1 MPDTPDPSAMS
12 EKPITLLAFDFGTG
26 QIGVAVG
33 QSLTGSANPLTVLK
47 ARDGIPNWEQIAGLL
62 AEWQPDQLLVGLP
75 LNMDGSESESS
86 QRARKFA
93 RRLHGRFGIR
103 VWMID
108 ERLSTREAR
117 ERTGTR
123 RADPKVDSMAA
134 AVIAEGYLGGATP
147 VAP

>member
-1 MPDTPDPSAMS
+1 M
-12 EKPITLLAFDFGTG
+12 TLIAFDHGT
-26 QIGVAVG
+26 QKIGVTSGNAI
-33 QSLTGSANPLTVLK
+33 TGTATPLPALPC
-47 ARDGIPNWEQIAGLL
+47 RDGQTEWDQMTALL
-62 AEWQPDQLLVGLP
+62 EEWRPESLVVGLP

-123 RADPKVDSMAA
+123 RADPRVDSMAA

>member
-1 MPDTPDPSAMS
+1 M
-12 EKPITLLAFDFGTG
+12 ILIAFDHGTDK
-26 QIGVAVG
+26 IGVASGNGV
-33 QSLTGSANPLTVLK
+33 TGTASPLPALRC
-47 ARDGIPNWEQIAGLL
+47 RDG
-62 AEWQPDQLLVGLP
+62 QPDWNHLTALLDDWRPNTLVVGLP

-86 QRARKFA
+86 RRARKFA
-93 RRLHGRFGIR
+93 RRLHGRFGLP

-134 AVIAEGYLGGATP
+134 AVIAEGYLGGAEP

>member
-1 MPDTPDPSAMS
+1 M
-12 EKPITLLAFDFGTG
+12 TLIAFDHGTHK
-26 QIGVAVG
+26 IGVASG
-33 QSLTGSANPLTVLK
+33 NGLIGTASPLAPLPC
-47 ARDGIPNWEQIAGLL
+47 RDGQPDWESIAALL
-62 AEWQPDQLLVGLP
+62 ADWRPDQLVVGLP

>member
-1 MPDTPDPSAMS
+1 M
-12 EKPITLLAFDFGTG
+12 TLIAFDHGTHK
-26 QIGVAVG
+26 IGVASG
-33 QSLTGSANPLTVLK
+33 NAITGTATPLPALPC
-47 ARDGIPNWEQIAGLL
+47 RDG
-62 AEWQPDQLLVGLP
+62 QPDWDQMTALLEEWRPETLVVGLP

-86 QRARKFA
+86 Q
-93 RRLHGRFGIR
+93 
-103 VWMID
+103 
-108 ERLSTREAR
+108 R

>member
-1 MPDTPDPSAMS
+1 M
-12 EKPITLLAFDFGTG
+12 TLIAFDHGTHK
-26 QIGVAVG
+26 IGVASG
-33 QSLTGSANPLTVLK
+33 NAITGTAP
-47 ARDGIPNWEQIAGLL
+47 
-62 AEWQPDQLLVGLP
+62 P

-123 RADPKVDSMAA
+123 RADSKVDSMAA

>member
-1 MPDTPDPSAMS
+1 M
-12 EKPITLLAFDFGTG
+12 TLLAFDHGTNK
-26 QIGVAVG
+26 IGIASG
-33 QSLTGSANPLTVLK
+33 NAITGTATPLP
-47 ARDGIPNWEQIAGLL
+47 AIPCRDG
-62 AEWQPDQLLVGLP
+62 QPDWSRVAALMEEWRPETLVVGLP

-134 AVIAEGYLGGATP
+134 AVIAEGYLGGGTP
-147 VAP
+147 VVP

>member
-1 MPDTPDPSAMS
+1 M
-12 EKPITLLAFDFGTG
+12 TLIAFDHGTHK
-26 QIGVAVG
+26 IGVASG
-33 QSLTGSANPLTVLK
+33 NAITGTATPLPAL
-47 ARDGIPNWEQIAGLL
+47 ACRDG
-62 AEWQPDQLLVGLP
+62 QPDWDRVTALLEEWRPETLVVGLP